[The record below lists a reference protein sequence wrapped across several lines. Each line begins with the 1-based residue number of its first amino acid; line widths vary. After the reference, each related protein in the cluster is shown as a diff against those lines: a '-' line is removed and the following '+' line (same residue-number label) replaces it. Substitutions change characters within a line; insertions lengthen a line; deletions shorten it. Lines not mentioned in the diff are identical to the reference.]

1 MINNGD
7 FVDIMNFYDQY
18 EVVYQSKNDDDK
30 QFIEDPHKCICRFCG
45 GTSPDVSFKH
55 KAHAIPEFLGNRRV
69 LSKNECDLCND
80 YFSSSCEDHLAKY
93 LGITRTLGQ
102 MKGKNGV
109 PSYKAT
115 NQLSRIDVTTSGI
128 IIKDNEHDG
137 IASIDTSTNSL
148 VVKGECQPY
157 RPLSVYKAFV
167 KMALSVLPYS
177 FLNAFTDVVKWIR
190 TEPEATQTLLIKPC
204 LLVQKF
210 IPGHNPINRISFLLL
225 KRKNTA
231 ARIPYMQFVLAT
243 GNYLFQIV
251 VPCPAQ
257 DKTLHDKQ
265 ITLVSFPTPFDMA
278 EYEFGPIKTQLID
291 LSDCDLKRDDQRI
304 VTMQFDSY

>member
-1 MINNGD
+1 
-7 FVDIMNFYDQY
+7 
-18 EVVYQSKNDDDK
+18 
-30 QFIEDPHKCICRFCG
+30 
-45 GTSPDVSFKH
+45 
-55 KAHAIPEFLGNRRV
+55 
-69 LSKNECDLCND
+69 
-80 YFSSSCEDHLAKY
+80 
-93 LGITRTLGQ
+93 

-177 FLNAFTDVVKWIR
+177 FLKDFTDVVKWIR
-190 TEPEATQTLLIKPC
+190 TEPEDTQTLLIKPC

-210 IPGHNPINRISFLLL
+210 IPGPNPINRISFLLL

-231 ARIPYMQFVLAT
+231 AMIPYMQFVLAT
-243 GNYLFQIV
+243 GNYQFQIV